1 MKNITY
7 IFLLAMLLS
16 PISAGAQ
23 ETEQNA
29 DTGATPSGA
38 AYQFKRQGIFDC
50 NQNGSYAMSV
60 GALSAIGGAY
70 VPVADSA
77 VELNTGTIVYKECVL
92 REVVNRERESAL
104 SALLKQIY
112 TAIQKGRNGN
122 PLYVQNYGQE
132 ILDVSDRAFLYGFL
146 QGTTLTNLNPA
157 LQAPITRA
165 LAQYYYGERKTTQTE
180 TLTCPYQGDLRTW
193 WNGQDPFSLS
203 SFWKASQ
210 PQCDAIIAY
219 HIAENISIARHVTPA
234 TEYQQI
240 QWDQGRGFYSGT
252 DNAQN
257 PLAERIMTPSSV
269 IEQSFEQLLQSP
281 VQQLQSAND
290 IGQMIGALYSGVTT
304 QIVGDERGLAGLGQS
319 VGGQPSYID
328 QVAAESAAGVRG
340 AAANIALQILAAAQ
354 QIEQAYF
361 SAVDGI
367 AQTLIG
373 AISQLRSAETQCWNL
388 IIPKVCTS
396 SLSSSNT
403 CKGAGGISLKVAT
416 STVFSQTVVGSQIRA
431 RAEKTSVNID
441 ASKQALGLIG
451 TLIEG
456 VTNTTSL
463 NAQRIALQQLDTL
476 VHDRKLHTQPDLQGV
491 MQELAGVRDLMTLLV
506 EDTVEDWADGT
517 SAGGDFSASNRT
529 GWCNVQDQTT
539 LDTWTSMWKQ

>member
-219 HIAENISIARHVTPA
+219 HIAENSSIARHVTPA
-234 TEYQQI
+234 TEY
-240 QWDQGRGFYSGT
+240 
-252 DNAQN
+252 
-257 PLAERIMTPSSV
+257 
-269 IEQSFEQLLQSP
+269 
-281 VQQLQSAND
+281 
-290 IGQMIGALYSGVTT
+290 
-304 QIVGDERGLAGLGQS
+304 
-319 VGGQPSYID
+319 
-328 QVAAESAAGVRG
+328 
-340 AAANIALQILAAAQ
+340 
-354 QIEQAYF
+354 
-361 SAVDGI
+361 
-367 AQTLIG
+367 
-373 AISQLRSAETQCWNL
+373 
-388 IIPKVCTS
+388 
-396 SLSSSNT
+396 
-403 CKGAGGISLKVAT
+403 
-416 STVFSQTVVGSQIRA
+416 
-431 RAEKTSVNID
+431 
-441 ASKQALGLIG
+441 
-451 TLIEG
+451 
-456 VTNTTSL
+456 
-463 NAQRIALQQLDTL
+463 
-476 VHDRKLHTQPDLQGV
+476 
-491 MQELAGVRDLMTLLV
+491 
-506 EDTVEDWADGT
+506 
-517 SAGGDFSASNRT
+517 
-529 GWCNVQDQTT
+529 
-539 LDTWTSMWKQ
+539 